1 MIQLIT
7 EQVSPGAGG
16 AGGENKGEYI
26 KKKQMKKK
34 LKNVKMLDE
43 SGKFVYR
50 PFHRIEFQR
59 VTLKQKDEENLEE
72 QKLIDGRFYQTDYK
86 LFKGLLDNFNNSS
99 SQTTCKQIKDNCHNL
114 ARHNFVCTGLAN
126 VRLKFCSRCG
136 DKAKTHELERY
147 YVDVNQKASNRVIF
161 CYGCMGMCLKFHAD
175 KLNTGMEFV

>member
-7 EQVSPGAGG
+7 EQVTGAGN
-16 AGGENKGEYI
+16 ENKSEYI
-26 KKKQMKKK
+26 KKKQMTKK

-50 PFHRIEFQR
+50 PFHRVEFQR
-59 VTLKQKDEENLEE
+59 VTLRQRDIVDEKNSEE
-72 QKLIDGRFYQTDYK
+72 QKLVDDRFYQTDYK
-86 LFKGLLDNFNNSS
+86 LFKRLLNNFNNSS
-99 SQTTCKQIKDNCHNL
+99 SQTTCKQIKDNCHNS

-136 DKAKTHELERY
+136 DKSKTHELERY